1 MQQVTNVFCAMLCI
15 LGCWIPV
22 SAFGI
27 PLQIAG
33 TYTGQIN
40 GSDITATVSGNID
53 TTGSVVNHF
62 ELTFAQPL
70 PGNFNPFAVTNSWKS
85 SYHGAAVFPVT
96 NTHGTAVNLFDLSGG
111 NYLAGRTVRWA
122 SLPGEQIVLTAD
134 VTTSGGVMTANN
146 ATVNGTYSGPTDLI
160 GVIDYET
167 VWTQIDPTTIEVIS
181 TAKLLRENGLTLDAT
196 VTSVYSGL
204 SSQMPTRQVGGQTY
218 SNEYWDGNVMK
229 YDWVGTVAI
238 PEPGT
243 FALFGLGL
251 VAFLVTRVRA
261 RPNRTWV
268 PSHNDHMQRALSV

>member
-1 MQQVTNVFCAMLCI
+1 MRTDPVDFSVDFSCAILCT

-22 SAFGI
+22 SALGM

-40 GSDITATVSGNID
+40 GSSITATVSGNID
-53 TTGSVVNHF
+53 TTGSVLNHF
-62 ELTFAQPL
+62 ELAFAQPL
-70 PGNFNPFAVTNSWKS
+70 PSNFNPFAVTNSWNS

-96 NTHGTAVNLFDLSGG
+96 NRYGTAVNLFDLSGG
-111 NYLAGRTVRWA
+111 NYFASRTVRWD
-122 SLPGEQIVLTAD
+122 SLPGEQIVLTGD

-167 VWTQIDPTTIEVIS
+167 LWRQIDLTTIEVIS

-196 VTSVYSGL
+196 ITSIYSGL
-204 SSQMPTRQVGGQTY
+204 SAQMPTSLQVGGQTY
-218 SNEYWDGNVMK
+218 SNESWNGNVMK
-229 YDWVGTVAI
+229 YDWVGSVAAV

-243 FALFGLGL
+243 LALFGLGL
-251 VAFLVTRVRA
+251 FPFLVTRVRV
-261 RPNRTWV
+261 RPNCT
-268 PSHNDHMQRALSV
+268 